1 MTNRIADIEDLLPPK
16 PQAPQPRDCCGSGC
30 CPCVHDI
37 YEEDLRR
44 WKKQCKRIRE
54 GGLDE
59 APVEGALQPDKWKE
73 FEIVKIKEIY
83 SDCICYTFKL
93 PEGKNLGLSIGQH
106 LIVKQIKNGRTV
118 IRQYTPISDISEKG
132 SFDVLIKIY
141 PNGKITQLIK
151 DWKVGDNIPWRGPFG
166 NFSYKTNSY
175 KRILMLAAGTGIA
188 PMYQI
193 IKAIVDNDQDETF
206 IKLLYSSK
214 SISNILLREE
224 LLTLCQF
231 WNFTMTH
238 YLSDVD
244 DFGMKKYNETM
255 LTRKLT
261 KDDVKNELLQA
272 PLDSTLVLVCGTRSF
287 DKDMVNAA
295 KDAQVQD
302 KDIFKF

>member
-1 MTNRIADIEDLLPPK
+1 MSNKTADIEDLLPPK

-54 GGLDE
+54 GGQE
-59 APVEGALQPDKWKE
+59 VPVEGAVQQDKWKD
-73 FEIVKIKEIY
+73 FEIVKIKEI
-83 SDCICYTFKL
+83 SPNCFCYTFKL
-93 PEGKNLGLSIGQH
+93 QEGQSLGLKIGQH
-106 LIVKQIKNGRTV
+106 VIVKQKKNERNV
-118 IRQYTPISDISEKG
+118 IRQYTPISDISERG
-132 SFDVLIKIY
+132 SFDVFIKIY

-151 DWKVGDNIPWRGPFG
+151 NWKVGDNIPWRGPFG

-175 KRILMLAAGTGIA
+175 KRVLMLAAGTGIA

-206 IKLLYSSK
+206 IKLFYSSK

-238 YLSDVD
+238 YLSEEDNSQ
-244 DFGMKKYNETM
+244 MKKYNETV
-255 LTRKLT
+255 LFRKLT
-261 KDDVKNELLQA
+261 KDDIKNELLQA
-272 PLDSTLVLVCGTRSF
+272 PVESTLVLVCGTRSF

-295 KDAQVQD
+295 KDAQVPN
-302 KDIFKF
+302 KNIFKF